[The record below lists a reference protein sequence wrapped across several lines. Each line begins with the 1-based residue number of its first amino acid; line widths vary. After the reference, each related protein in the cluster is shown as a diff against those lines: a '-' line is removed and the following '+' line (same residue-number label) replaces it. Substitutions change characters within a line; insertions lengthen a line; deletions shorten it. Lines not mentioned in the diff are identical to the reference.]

1 MSQFIESVCFYG
13 TYRNLSHHQSRIDK
27 TFGEHFPW
35 EDPLQISKVLP
46 QLDVAGKHKVR
57 IVYDDL
63 GHKIEVS
70 LYKPEPLNSMCL
82 VVDNS
87 IEYALKSTNRQ
98 RLAQLREQ
106 AGADDIIIIKNGF
119 VTDGCIS
126 NLAFWDG
133 EQWVTPTTYL
143 LNGVKR
149 RSLLKGGALKE
160 MEIRGAD
167 VRLYE
172 KVTLINAMLDPG
184 EVIITTEQIGNRI

>member
-13 TYRNLSHHQSRIDK
+13 TYRNLSYHQSRIDK
-27 TFGEHFPW
+27 TFGEYFPW

-63 GHKIEVS
+63 GHKLEVS

-160 MEIRGAD
+160 MEIKGAD